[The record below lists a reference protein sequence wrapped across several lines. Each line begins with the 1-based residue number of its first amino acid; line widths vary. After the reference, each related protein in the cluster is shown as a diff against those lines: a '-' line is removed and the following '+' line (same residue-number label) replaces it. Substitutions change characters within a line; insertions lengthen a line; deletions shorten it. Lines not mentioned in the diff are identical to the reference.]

1 MAPITITILLPERI
15 LAGESMFVFSSAFE
29 TVFSRSSSMTDVDP
43 VVDSVASTL
52 VSLGLIVTS
61 ALDSVASVLDSVAV
75 VSGGLSVVFVTVAS
89 NVDYIYIKKI
99 SMRSVKMKHGI

>member
-15 LAGESMFVFSSAFE
+15 LAGESMFVLSSAFE

-52 VSLGLIVTS
+52 VSLGLSVTS
-61 ALDSVASVLDSVAV
+61 AFDSVASVLDSVAV

-89 NVDYIYIKKI
+89 NVDYIY
-99 SMRSVKMKHGI
+99 